1 MKRFLLVLLSF
12 LISVIILA
20 LCVSYGIKSVVVNII
35 SDNIIKGEIT
45 SNVIEEIKD
54 TYSNV
59 SYDLLEEIE
68 INTKN
73 SDEVNKITQ
82 KYLDGILDSL
92 SGKGEIE
99 VPNTKEELLTIIE
112 DNEKILEENGID
124 FTDEQKDHITSEL
137 VESGVI
143 DEVYKK
149 LSDELKDN
157 MSDDEEKLVSTYVF
171 IQSNTFRMLCF
182 SSIFILLL
190 IIALLKRSFY
200 RWSVNLGI
208 SLVISGLLIILLLP
222 IMVNGLG
229 DIFASKLMDQDL
241 SININNIVNYGYV
254 CVMLS
259 ALFIIIYIIGNK
271 VTRYNER
278 KNDY

>member
-12 LISVIILA
+12 LISVLILA

-73 SDEVNKITQ
+73 SDEINKITQ

-92 SGKGEIE
+92 SGKDEIE

-112 DNEKILEENGID
+112 DNEKILKENGID

-149 LSDELKDN
+149 LSDGLKDN
-157 MSDDEEKLVSTYVF
+157 MSDNEEKLVSTYVF
-171 IQSNTFRMLCF
+171 IQSNTFRMICF

-208 SLVISGLLIILLLP
+208 SFVISGLLIIFLLP
-222 IMVNGLG
+222 IMVNELG
-229 DIFASKLMDQDL
+229 DIFASKLIGQNL

>member
-12 LISVIILA
+12 LISVLILA

-82 KYLDGILDSL
+82 KYLGGILDSL
-92 SGKGEIE
+92 SGKDEIE

-112 DNEKILEENGID
+112 DNEKILKENGID

-149 LSDELKDN
+149 LFDELKDN
-157 MSDDEEKLVSTYVF
+157 MSDNEEKLVSTYVF
-171 IQSNTFRMLCF
+171 IQSNTFRMICF

-208 SLVISGLLIILLLP
+208 SFVISGLLIIFLLP
-222 IMVNGLG
+222 IMVNELG
-229 DIFASKLMDQDL
+229 DIFASKLIGQNL
-241 SININNIVNYGYV
+241 STNINNIVNYGYV

-259 ALFIIIYIIGNK
+259 ALFIVIYIIGNK

>member
-12 LISVIILA
+12 LISVLILA

>member
-1 MKRFLLVLLSF
+1 
-12 LISVIILA
+12 
-20 LCVSYGIKSVVVNII
+20 
-35 SDNIIKGEIT
+35 
-45 SNVIEEIKD
+45 
-54 TYSNV
+54 
-59 SYDLLEEIE
+59 
-68 INTKN
+68 
-73 SDEVNKITQ
+73 
-82 KYLDGILDSL
+82 
-92 SGKGEIE
+92 
-99 VPNTKEELLTIIE
+99 
-112 DNEKILEENGID
+112 
-124 FTDEQKDHITSEL
+124 
-137 VESGVI
+137 
-143 DEVYKK
+143 
-149 LSDELKDN
+149 

-171 IQSNTFRMLCF
+171 IQSNTFRMICF

>member
-124 FTDEQKDHITSEL
+124 FTDEQKDHITNEL

>member
-99 VPNTKEELLTIIE
+99 VPNTKKELLTIIE

-171 IQSNTFRMLCF
+171 IQSNTFRMICF

-241 SININNIVNYGYV
+241 SININNIVNYGYA

>member
-99 VPNTKEELLTIIE
+99 VPNTKKELLTIIE

-171 IQSNTFRMLCF
+171 IQSNTFRMICF

>member
-124 FTDEQKDHITSEL
+124 FTNEQKDHITSEL

-229 DIFASKLMDQDL
+229 DIFASKLMD
-241 SININNIVNYGYV
+241 YGYV

>member
-82 KYLDGILDSL
+82 KYLGGILDSL

-171 IQSNTFRMLCF
+171 IQSNTFRMICF

>member
-73 SDEVNKITQ
+73 SDEVNRITQ

>member
-35 SDNIIKGEIT
+35 SDNIIKDEIT

-82 KYLDGILDSL
+82 KYLDDILDSL

-171 IQSNTFRMLCF
+171 IQSNTFRMICF

>member
-124 FTDEQKDHITSEL
+124 FTNEQKDHITSEL

-149 LSDELKDN
+149 LSNELKDN

-171 IQSNTFRMLCF
+171 IQSNTFRMICF

-229 DIFASKLMDQDL
+229 DIFASKLMGQDL